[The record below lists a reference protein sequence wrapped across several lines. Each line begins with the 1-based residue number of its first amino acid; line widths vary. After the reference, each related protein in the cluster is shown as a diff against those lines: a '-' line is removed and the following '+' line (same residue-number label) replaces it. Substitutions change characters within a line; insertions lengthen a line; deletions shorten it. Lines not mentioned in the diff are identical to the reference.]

1 MKFDLAI
8 IGFGVIG
15 VESLHALVTNINKN
29 QRLNVAIIDKD
40 IGNIPGG
47 IAYSRVN
54 SKFGFFNNPLRL
66 SHPSFQ
72 SWIKSKTNINKIVD
86 FIKKNPDYKLQ
97 EWSSINIENLE
108 KKGISGETYFP
119 RLVYSFYLED
129 KILEI
134 NDITKKLKLK
144 LHFFQ
149 GFLEK
154 IDFKSEHLAL
164 KSKANFERFKIVE
177 KKNSFDIIKSK
188 KKNNYIESKKI
199 IIGNGLLPPKKINF
213 LNKKL
218 NNNYIWDFY
227 SEGGTNNLLKKI
239 ENIKKEKNK
248 IFITFIGNKAGLLE
262 TMLHIKYLIFE
273 KNYNIQVNVISKKFA
288 TLNKAKFSN
297 NNKLYK
303 FNIFTTSRINKIKKS
318 TEILD
323 LLKKEFKFAILKNY
337 NKYDVWTK
345 ILSEGVLKR
354 SIQKLNIDER
364 KKYNLSIFP
373 LIRYMTRF
381 TYPEPILAK
390 EFLDKYKKIKMIK
403 GKAVSIKTSK
413 KNIVVNLDNKKKIK
427 SDIVVNVS
435 GPVNLDDLNMESSFI
450 KSIKKNINKFD
461 KRGFITDKNF
471 MLTNQIYTPGI
482 LAYNFNPSRQT
493 IIKAITN
500 NAQQTINTILKTISK
515 RKI

>member
-29 QRLNVAIIDKD
+29 QKLNVAIIDKD

-47 IAYSRVN
+47 IAYSKVN

-188 KKNNYIESKKI
+188 KKI
-199 IIGNGLLPPKKINF
+199 IIL
-213 LNKKL
+213 
-218 NNNYIWDFY
+218 
-227 SEGGTNNLLKKI
+227 SLKK
-239 ENIKKEKNK
+239 
-248 IFITFIGNKAGLLE
+248 
-262 TMLHIKYLIFE
+262 
-273 KNYNIQVNVISKKFA
+273 
-288 TLNKAKFSN
+288 
-297 NNKLYK
+297 
-303 FNIFTTSRINKIKKS
+303 
-318 TEILD
+318 
-323 LLKKEFKFAILKNY
+323 
-337 NKYDVWTK
+337 
-345 ILSEGVLKR
+345 
-354 SIQKLNIDER
+354 
-364 KKYNLSIFP
+364 
-373 LIRYMTRF
+373 
-381 TYPEPILAK
+381 
-390 EFLDKYKKIKMIK
+390 
-403 GKAVSIKTSK
+403 
-413 KNIVVNLDNKKKIK
+413 
-427 SDIVVNVS
+427 
-435 GPVNLDDLNMESSFI
+435 
-450 KSIKKNINKFD
+450 
-461 KRGFITDKNF
+461 
-471 MLTNQIYTPGI
+471 
-482 LAYNFNPSRQT
+482 
-493 IIKAITN
+493 
-500 NAQQTINTILKTISK
+500 
-515 RKI
+515 